1 MAFCTGNK
9 PERSGNCG
17 GLLHRC
23 KACGNVGCVQATS
36 SACSNK
42 GFTSN
47 KCVKCGAL
55 GQKELFNSARVTQHK
70 RTNSDTSSNF
80 RPKRIESF
88 NDLFAQLG
96 KAAALFIAICIFS
109 VFIGG
114 RGNRTQQPR
123 SQQTVVTPTPNTAKQ
138 DLPSGAIDTSTSQSP
153 AQLPYLQDPPR
164 QIADQETT
172 SNQPVI
178 DQTAEVTAGTPIMG
192 SALDASSQITS
203 PQLTFSP
210 TDTIYL
216 AIPTSTPTSAITYG
230 SLSVRWKYLEGSLYL
245 EFFDETQRMQ
255 FSKDLLT
262 IFKVSKPG
270 GLPVGAYQAEIRLNS
285 VPVHTVAFSVQ

>member
-47 KCVKCGAL
+47 KCLKCGSL

-70 RTNSDTSSNF
+70 RTNSDTTANL
-80 RPKRIESF
+80 RPNRIESF
-88 NDLFAQLG
+88 NDLFTQLG
-96 KAAALFIAICIFS
+96 KAAALFIVICIFS
-109 VFIGG
+109 LFIGG
-114 RGNRTQQPR
+114 RGNRTQQPP
-123 SQQTVVTPTPNTAKQ
+123 SEQTVVTKTPDTVKQ
-138 DLPSGAIDTSTSQSP
+138 DLPSRATDTSTFQPP
-153 AQLPYLQDPPR
+153 AQLPYVQDPPT
-164 QIADQETT
+164 QIADRETT

-192 SALDASSQITS
+192 SVLDASSQITS

-230 SLSVRWKYLEGSLYL
+230 SLSVRWKYLQGSLYL

-255 FSKDLLT
+255 FSKDLVT
-262 IFKVSKPG
+262 IFKLSKSDG
-270 GLPVGAYQAEIRLNS
+270 FPVGEYQAEVRLNS
-285 VPVHTVAFSVQ
+285 VVVETVAFSVQ